1 MNNVEKWLNIL
12 FKVCFTIFEIV
23 YERISASL
31 HFLKK
36 YCKGLTK
43 VFVGGLHRI
52 MSNIKDEALCEN
64 GDHLSAVNCLRK
76 NLHPVSLNTALLE
89 PFIEA
94 LRSRPNLFPN
104 ICWGDNRSKGK

>member
-12 FKVCFTIFEIV
+12 FEVCFAIFEIM
-23 YERISASL
+23 YERINASL

-36 YCKGLTK
+36 CCKGLIK
-43 VFVGGLHRI
+43 AFVGGLHRI

-64 GDHLSAVNCLRK
+64 SDRLSAVNCLRK
-76 NLHPVSLNTALLE
+76 NLYPVSLNTALLE

-94 LRSRPNLFPN
+94 LRSKPNLFPN
-104 ICWGDNRSKGK
+104 ICSGDNRSKGK

>member
-1 MNNVEKWLNIL
+1 
-12 FKVCFTIFEIV
+12 
-23 YERISASL
+23 
-31 HFLKK
+31 
-36 YCKGLTK
+36 
-43 VFVGGLHRI
+43 

-64 GDHLSAVNCLRK
+64 SDRLSAVNCLRK

-104 ICWGDNRSKGK
+104 IC